1 MLLSFSALLYAYCD
15 LHFLCLPQ
23 RQSFFSSWTKYSTN
37 LKRHEWLFVLYIVSF
52 SDLKME
58 FSKLSLAKYHCLHK
72 NAVFT
77 VISIYFTSCLPLLQ
91 NVFLN
96 SFSFINSSV
105 QIFLKLH
112 ERICVIWFAWLLFDF
127 KISSYKSEEIELIW
141 SFKNRIIEIL
151 MQKVAMISQCPH
163 SD

>member
-1 MLLSFSALLYAYCD
+1 MFLFLFLEGDRNFQSISNRIIQILHYQWRKQHKNIENSQIAFSALLYAYCH
-15 LHFLCLPQ
+15 LHILHLPQ

-37 LKRHEWLFVLYIVSF
+37 LKRIKWSFVLYIVSF
-52 SDLKME
+52 SDLKMA

-72 NAVFT
+72 KVVFT

-105 QIFLKLH
+105 QIFRKL
-112 ERICVIWFAWLLFDF
+112 
-127 KISSYKSEEIELIW
+127 
-141 SFKNRIIEIL
+141 N
-151 MQKVAMISQCPH
+151 
-163 SD
+163 

>member
-1 MLLSFSALLYAYCD
+1 MFLFLFLEGDRNFQSISNRIIQILHYQWRKQHKNIENSQIAFSALLYAYCH
-15 LHFLCLPQ
+15 LHILHLPQ

-37 LKRHEWLFVLYIVSF
+37 LKRIKWSFVLYIVSF
-52 SDLKME
+52 SDLKMA

-72 NAVFT
+72 KVVFT

-105 QIFLKLH
+105 QIFLKL
-112 ERICVIWFAWLLFDF
+112 
-127 KISSYKSEEIELIW
+127 
-141 SFKNRIIEIL
+141 N
-151 MQKVAMISQCPH
+151 
-163 SD
+163 

>member
-1 MLLSFSALLYAYCD
+1 MFLFLFLEGDPNFQSILNRIIQILHYQWRKQHKNIENSQIAEQNVIFSALLYAYCH
-15 LHFLCLPQ
+15 LHILHLPQ

-105 QIFLKLH
+105 QIFLKL
-112 ERICVIWFAWLLFDF
+112 
-127 KISSYKSEEIELIW
+127 
-141 SFKNRIIEIL
+141 N
-151 MQKVAMISQCPH
+151 
-163 SD
+163 

>member
-1 MLLSFSALLYAYCD
+1 MFLFLFLEGDPNFQSILNRIIQILHYQWRKQHKNIENSQIAEQNVVIFSALLYAYCH
-15 LHFLCLPQ
+15 LHILHLPQ

-37 LKRHEWLFVLYIVSF
+37 LKCIKWSFVLYIVSF
-52 SDLKME
+52 SDLKMA

-72 NAVFT
+72 KVVFT

-105 QIFLKLH
+105 QIFRKL
-112 ERICVIWFAWLLFDF
+112 
-127 KISSYKSEEIELIW
+127 
-141 SFKNRIIEIL
+141 N
-151 MQKVAMISQCPH
+151 
-163 SD
+163 